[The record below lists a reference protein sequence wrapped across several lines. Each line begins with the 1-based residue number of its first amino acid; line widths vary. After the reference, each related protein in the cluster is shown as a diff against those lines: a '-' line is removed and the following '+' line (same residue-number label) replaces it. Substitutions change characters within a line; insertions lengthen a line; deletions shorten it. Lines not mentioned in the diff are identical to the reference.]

1 MALPLEHAFGGILLL
16 RHDGR
21 QDGAPAATYGQPLA
35 ARCDTVARL
44 AIRNGAA
51 RAPRRLA
58 APLVHLAERRAYRA
72 GQQRGHPRGGGDVH
86 GQVDLRPAALRAGA
100 REHGLERPHGRQRG
114 NVEAQHGAR
123 GALDAADGHQVRG
136 TNSAKPGLWRGEVWK
151 LAQLALRH
159 AERLLAHHRL
169 CQAALPVRVVP
180 VPLRHLLE
188 HLELLVLHARLGGA
202 GLPHLGEL
210 HRPPA
215 APVHGRQGRA
225 EAQEPQHG
233 RGRRSYDESRQ
244 SPILRGEQP
253 GLDPV
258 RAAGR
263 PVH

>member
-21 QDGAPAATYGQPLA
+21 QDGAPAVAYGQPLA
-35 ARCDTVARL
+35 ARHDAL
-44 AIRNGAA
+44 L
-51 RAPRRLA
+51 RLA
-58 APLVHLAERRAYRA
+58 AGGGGAACASCRLAALLVRLAGGRADRA
-72 GQQRGHPRGGGDVH
+72 GQQGGQLRGGDDVD
-86 GQVDLRPAALRAGA
+86 GQVNLRPRAVRGGA
-100 REHGLERPHGRQRG
+100 REHRAERPDRRERG
-114 NVEAQHGAR
+114 DVEAQRRARGVPDATDGHHVGGADRPEPGHRRGQVRQRAR
-123 GALDAADGHQVRG
+123 GAESL
-136 TNSAKPGLWRGEVWK
+136 
-151 LAQLALRH
+151 LAQ
-159 AERLLAHHRL
+159 HRL
-169 CQAALPVRVVP
+169 RPAALPVRVVP